1 MRASLICRLASYV
14 VGVVFSVA
22 AQAADP
28 TLAPA
33 LKAQVQAILQS
44 SKSTGATVLL
54 VDALGV
60 SAAYLHGDARA
71 NACHSAGAAGDALVA
86 LAAMRLAER
95 NKVDLYAS
103 LPKSV
108 AMPGSAACKS
118 KVTLSRLLEHT
129 SGMGTLPSQGNDCAG
144 NRTAYSASGVALAA
158 LTLEKTTKLSMSTL
172 IKREV
177 FAPLAMHSSSWSL
190 GASANSVAA
199 SCVGAS
205 APAQAGL
212 TTTPHHMASMVQMLL
227 QRGQVDAKTYL
238 PQCAVERMGIS
249 VSAASMPGGNTPA
262 AIDHADYGL
271 GLQRFK
277 AGGVSWLGYSGDSY
291 DAQWVWGYSSQTQS
305 GMVIMLLGQ
314 DAKALRAIKIAV
326 ATHLQRDA
334 EQALVSNR

>member
-1 MRASLICRLASYV
+1 MRASLICRLAGYA

-28 TLAPA
+28 ALSPV
-33 LKAQVQAILQS
+33 LKAQVQAILQA

-71 NACHSAGAAGDALVA
+71 GTCHSAGAAGDALVA

-103 LPKSV
+103 VPKSV

-129 SGMGTLPSQGNDCAG
+129 SGMGTPSSQSNACAG

-172 IKREV
+172 MKREV

-190 GASANSVAA
+190 GASAKFAAA

-205 APAQAGL
+205 PLAQVGL
-212 TTTPHHMASMVQMLL
+212 TTTPHDMANMVQMLL

-238 PQCAVERMGIS
+238 PQCAVERMGVS

-277 AGGVSWLGYSGDSY
+277 AGGVSWLGYSGDLPDSR
-291 DAQWVWGYSSQTQS
+291 WVWGFSNQSQS
-305 GMVIMLLGQ
+305 AMVIALSHH
-314 DAKALRAIKIAV
+314 DARTLNALKTAV
-326 ATHLQRDA
+326 SSYLQKDA
-334 EQALVSNR
+334 AKVLVSNR